1 MRFGQK
7 LAGFALTGFAVVSLW
22 VAPAAAG
29 WKIMPSG
36 EEVKV
41 AKSKMT
47 VTPAQDWNR
56 WSERPSK
63 RGEIWTLDGISLN
76 ELTFMAQIGNGEPLY
91 RERDKKNNPLPK
103 FKSDMLPTDLVELFE
118 ASSRIVLQT
127 SLFEITNVEPTKIS
141 GKDAVRFSY
150 RFVTRGDELAR
161 QGEAVAANVDGK
173 FYLANF
179 VAPSIHYYDRDLP
192 KFRALTNSL
201 KI

>member
-7 LAGFALTGFAVVSLW
+7 LVGFALMALAVSSGCASPV
-22 VAPAAAG
+22 AAG
-29 WKIMPSG
+29 WKIMSSG

-63 RGEIWTLDGISLN
+63 RGEIWTLDGTSLN
-76 ELTFMAQIGNGEPLY
+76 ELTFMAQIANGEPLY

-118 ASSRIVLQT
+118 ASSRIILRT
-127 SLFEITNVEPTKIS
+127 SLFEVTNVEPTKIS

-161 QGEAVAANVDGK
+161 QGEAVAANVGGK
-173 FYLANF
+173 LYLANF
-179 VAPSIHYYDRDLP
+179 VAPSIHYYERDLP
-192 KFRALTNSL
+192 KFRALANSL

>member
-7 LAGFALTGFAVVSLW
+7 LIGFALTGLVMVS
-22 VAPAAAG
+22 VCAAPAAAG
-29 WKIMPSG
+29 WKIMSAG
-36 EEVKV
+36 KQVKV
-41 AKSKMT
+41 AKSKMA
-47 VTPAQDWNR
+47 VTPTQDWNR

-76 ELTFMAQIGNGEPLY
+76 ELTFMAQIADGEPLY
-91 RERDKKNNPLPK
+91 REQDKKNNPLPK

-161 QGEAVAANVDGK
+161 QGEAVAANIAGK
-173 FYLANF
+173 FYLVNF
-179 VAPSIHYYDRDLP
+179 VAPSIHYYERDLP
-192 KFRALTNSL
+192 KFRALTNSM